1 MQCVS
6 NLDFATV
13 RGMLAG
19 MTFFYS
25 STYVK
30 ERECGAEK
38 KERRRRKLDSILQKN
53 ILEEETKKVP
63 AGDLETKNEFALFLV
78 S

>member
-1 MQCVS
+1 M
-6 NLDFATV
+6 
-13 RGMLAG
+13 
-19 MTFFYS
+19 
-25 STYVK
+25 K
-30 ERECGAEK
+30 ERESGAKK
-38 KERRRRKLDSILQKN
+38 KERTRRGRKLDSILQKN

>member
-1 MQCVS
+1 MQCAS

-25 STYVK
+25 TTHVK
-30 ERECGAEK
+30 ERECGAKK
-38 KERRRRKLDSILQKN
+38 KERTRRGRKLDSILQKN
-53 ILEEETKKVP
+53 ILE
-63 AGDLETKNEFALFLV
+63 GKNEE
-78 S
+78 SPGW